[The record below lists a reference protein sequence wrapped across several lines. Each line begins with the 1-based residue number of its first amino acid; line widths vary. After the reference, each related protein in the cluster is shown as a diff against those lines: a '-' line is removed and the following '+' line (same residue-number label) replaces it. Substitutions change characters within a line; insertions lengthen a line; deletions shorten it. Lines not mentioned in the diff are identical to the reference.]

1 MTIREEKIERY
12 EEALFTL
19 WADEVAVREG
29 RDLERENAALRLD
42 ANFRVPEEVVRRGR
56 ELISRKLAARTA
68 RSVGHHAWRL
78 VHAAALVCLFSML
91 AFSAAFAASPTFR
104 ANTLNLVIETFDE
117 GTDFRFSTTKEFAV
131 QSLAVNWVP
140 DGFELDDHDYDNY
153 KSWYTYQKP
162 TGEYINIVKTLG
174 FNSTFSVDTEG
185 AKVTTTTVNG
195 NQAVIS
201 VKDDDIQIFITSND
215 KQSIIQITSS
225 GVSQDDLILVA
236 ENIIF

>member
-78 VHAAALVCLFSML
+78 VHAAALVCLFGML

-117 GTDFRFSTTKEFAV
+117 GTRFKFAA
-131 QSLAVNWVP
+131 SNSSNFSIDWIP
-140 DGFELDDHDYDNY
+140 DGFELDAHDSDSYKTWYEFKRNSDNAF
-153 KSWYTYQKP
+153 
-162 TGEYINIVKTLG
+162 IFICKTMDPNVIL
-174 FNSTFSVDTEG
+174 SIDTENG
-185 AKVTTTTVNG
+185 TTKSILINDYS
-195 NQAVIS
+195 AFIS
-201 VKDDDIQIFITSND
+201 STEHDTQLLITLEEEKAFIQIISDNLT
-215 KQSIIQITSS
+215 QSDLIQI
-225 GVSQDDLILVA
+225 A
-236 ENIIF
+236 ENLKF

>member
-42 ANFRVPEEVVRRGR
+42 ANFRVPEEVVRGGR

-117 GTDFRFSTTKEFAV
+117 GTDFRFSSRTELQDITIGWLPNGFALNSEGADSNKAWRLYQNENEDLISISKEFG
-131 QSLAVNWVP
+131 SRTML
-140 DGFELDDHDYDNY
+140 
-153 KSWYTYQKP
+153 S
-162 TGEYINIVKTLG
+162 I
-174 FNSTFSVDTEG
+174 DTED
-185 AKVTTTTVNG
+185 ANTKTIKINNYLAYVL
-195 NQAVIS
+195 
-201 VKDDDIQIFITSND
+201 VKELDIQILITQEQETSFIYIVST
-215 KQSIIQITSS
+215 
-225 GVSQDDLILVA
+225 GVSEDDMMKVA
-236 ENIIF
+236 KNIIF

>member
-117 GTDFRFSTTKEFAV
+117 GTRFHFSTSEYIEL
-131 QSLAVNWVP
+131 SIPWVP
-140 DGFELDDHDYDNY
+140 EGFTLADSGSSNYIDWFDYQ
-153 KSWYTYQKP
+153 SAA
-162 TGEYINIVKTLG
+162 GEYINISKTKSW
-174 FNSTFSVDTEG
+174 NTTFTLDTENSI
-185 AKVTTTTVNG
+185 VQDMTING
-195 NQAVIS
+195 YPTIIAS
-201 VKDDDIQIFITSND
+201 KDNDVQILIADTG
-215 KQSIIQITSS
+215 KQFFVQIEAS
-225 GVSQDDLILVA
+225 GVSVETLIQVI
-236 ENIIF
+236 EKMKF

>member
-91 AFSAAFAASPTFR
+91 AFSAAFAASPAFR

-117 GTDFRFSTTKEFAV
+117 GTDFRFSPIQESQDFTVGWLPEKFVISGEQQNGLITQKEYT
-131 QSLAVNWVP
+131 ST
-140 DGFELDDHDYDNY
+140 LDDSFIIMSKIAGPSTNH
-153 KSWYTYQKP
+153 
-162 TGEYINIVKTLG
+162 TL
-174 FNSTFSVDTEG
+174 DTED
-185 AKVTTTTVNG
+185 AILEDTLINEKS
-195 NQAVIS
+195 AVIITKGNDTQLLIVNKEDS
-201 VKDDDIQIFITSND
+201 CFMQII
-215 KQSIIQITSS
+215 SS
-225 GVSQDDLILVA
+225 GVSKSDIIHIA

>member
-91 AFSAAFAASPTFR
+91 AFSAAFAASPTF
-104 ANTLNLVIETFDE
+104 
-117 GTDFRFSTTKEFAV
+117 G
-131 QSLAVNWVP
+131 
-140 DGFELDDHDYDNY
+140 
-153 KSWYTYQKP
+153 
-162 TGEYINIVKTLG
+162 
-174 FNSTFSVDTEG
+174 
-185 AKVTTTTVNG
+185 
-195 NQAVIS
+195 
-201 VKDDDIQIFITSND
+201 
-215 KQSIIQITSS
+215 
-225 GVSQDDLILVA
+225 LIR
-236 ENIIF
+236 

>member
-78 VHAAALVCLFSML
+78 VHAAALVCLFSIL

-117 GTDFRFSTTKEFAV
+117 GTRFKFAA
-131 QSLAVNWVP
+131 SNSSNFSIDWIP
-140 DGFELDDHDYDNY
+140 DGFELDAHDSDSYKTWYEFKRNSDNAF
-153 KSWYTYQKP
+153 
-162 TGEYINIVKTLG
+162 IFICKTMDPNVIL
-174 FNSTFSVDTEG
+174 SIDTENG
-185 AKVTTTTVNG
+185 TTKSILINDYS
-195 NQAVIS
+195 AFIS
-201 VKDDDIQIFITSND
+201 STEHDTQLLITLEEEKAFIQIISDNLT
-215 KQSIIQITSS
+215 QSDFIQI
-225 GVSQDDLILVA
+225 A
-236 ENIIF
+236 ENLKF

>member
-117 GTDFRFSTTKEFAV
+117 GTDFRFSVTAKADTFTV
-131 QSLAVNWVP
+131 GWLP
-140 DGFELDDHDYDNY
+140 DSFKLIDESDDSTMPW
-153 KSWYTYQKP
+153 KLYQNSN
-162 TGEYINIVKTLG
+162 GDYINILKTTSI
-174 FNSTFSVDTEG
+174 NTTFTADTEG
-185 AKVTTTTVNG
+185 AILQHTDING
-195 NQAVIS
+195 NPATIS
-201 VKDDDIQIFITSND
+201 IKDKDIQLLIIREENPAF
-215 KQSIIQITSS
+215 IQIVSS
-225 GVSQDDLILVA
+225 GISKEDLIVVA

>member
-117 GTDFRFSTTKEFAV
+117 GTRFKFAA
-131 QSLAVNWVP
+131 SNSSNFSIDWIP
-140 DGFELDDHDYDNY
+140 DGFELDAHDSDSYKTWYEFKRNSDNAF
-153 KSWYTYQKP
+153 
-162 TGEYINIVKTLG
+162 IFICKTMDPNVIL
-174 FNSTFSVDTEG
+174 SIDTENG
-185 AKVTTTTVNG
+185 TTKSILINDYS
-195 NQAVIS
+195 AFIS
-201 VKDDDIQIFITSND
+201 STEHDTQLLITLEEEKAFIQIISDNLT
-215 KQSIIQITSS
+215 QSDLIQI
-225 GVSQDDLILVA
+225 A
-236 ENIIF
+236 ENLKF